1 MKIMIDD
8 VKLHLLLEQKKEFIG
23 KNVVWDSLLSAISF
37 LVSVLLASYE
47 DFLGIPGIIFKTIF
61 VLLGVFFTAK
71 SLKDIYDSK
80 KNNYSYEDL
89 LRDINKLNE
98 IAHGHSIVLVKDTF
112 RKFPNRFLVY
122 DDKRW
127 ECLLF
132 LKYKQNPDIESFI
145 RNRISSELKIEPQDM
160 DLSYL
165 GQRIHEKYSESAKK
179 NKVYCHRFYM
189 ASIRNYPEEM
199 RKDSFQCDGKEY
211 RWMTLDELE
220 QDDNVRKKNSDILNY
235 VKEMA

>member
-1 MKIMIDD
+1 MIDD
-8 VKLHLLLEQKKEFIG
+8 VKLNLLLEQKKEFIG

-37 LVSVLLASYE
+37 LVSVFLASYE
-47 DFLGIPGIIFKTIF
+47 NFLGIPGIVLKTIF
-61 VLLGVFFTAK
+61 VLLGVIFTAK

-89 LRDINKLNE
+89 LRDIDKLNE
-98 IAHGHSIVLVKDTF
+98 MAHGHSIVLVKDTF
-112 RKFPNRFLVY
+112 RKFSNRFLVY

-132 LKYKQNPDIESFI
+132 LNYKQNPDNESFI
-145 RNRISSELKIEPQDM
+145 RNRISSELKIEPQNI

>member
-1 MKIMIDD
+1 MIDD
-8 VKLHLLLEQKKEFIG
+8 VKLNLLLEQKKEFIG

-37 LVSVLLASYE
+37 LVSVFLASYE
-47 DFLGIPGIIFKTIF
+47 NFLGIPGIVLKTIF
-61 VLLGVFFTAK
+61 VLLGVIFTAK

-89 LRDINKLNE
+89 LRDIDKLNE
-98 IAHGHSIVLVKDTF
+98 MAHGHSIVLVKDTF
-112 RKFPNRFLVY
+112 RKFSNRFLVY

-132 LKYKQNPDIESFI
+132 LNYKQNPDNESFI
-145 RNRISSELKIEPQDM
+145 RNRISSELKIEPQDI